1 MADKRVTI
9 PSWVFDAAREETPP
23 LVYNT
28 TPSKAGRKIDQDEAS
43 EFIEELIALCEKHGL
58 WVAGH
63 YADLEISRDPS
74 EDSIRGAMICG

>member
-9 PSWVFDAAREETPP
+9 PSWVFDAASEETPP

-28 TPSKAGRKIDQDEAS
+28 TPPKSDRKIDPDAAGEL
-43 EFIEELIALCEKHGL
+43 IEELIALCEKHGL

-63 YADLEISRDPS
+63 YADLEISQDRS
-74 EDSIRGAMICG
+74 ENSIRGAMIYD

>member
-9 PSWVFDAAREETPP
+9 PSWVFDAASEETPP

-28 TPSKAGRKIDQDEAS
+28 KPPKAEPIDPEAAG

-58 WVAGH
+58 WIAGH
-63 YADLEISRDPS
+63 YADLEISQGRS
-74 EDSIRGAMICG
+74 ENSIRGAMIRD